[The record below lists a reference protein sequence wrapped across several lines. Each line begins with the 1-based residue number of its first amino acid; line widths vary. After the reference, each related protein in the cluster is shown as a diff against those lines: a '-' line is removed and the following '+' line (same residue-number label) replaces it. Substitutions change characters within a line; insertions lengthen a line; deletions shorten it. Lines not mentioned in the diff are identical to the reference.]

1 MEAYSD
7 HVLFRARNFAKGTY
21 LPDYDIDIKL
31 SSIDATINDW
41 EDGEV
46 FYGDVT
52 D

>member
-1 MEAYSD
+1 MEVYSD

-31 SSIDATINDW
+31 SSVDVTIKDW
-41 EDGEV
+41 EEV
-46 FYGDVT
+46 ELPGGIAT